1 MSTITVVEGMHN
13 PFTFRDEV
21 PNDPYESGETALM
34 HSDTLA
40 YQVPD
45 WFAWEKQ
52 SGLQLTQFTL
62 VYDGMSPHPIPEPST
77 YALDRHGLSCF
88 YFSSAYSKRGTGHEH
103 SK

>member
-77 YALDRHGLSCF
+77 YALIGMGFLFLFFIRLFKTRH
-88 YFSSAYSKRGTGHEH
+88 
-103 SK
+103 